1 MVGNGWRLSRGRG
14 SGGAQ
19 LPLAVCA
26 IIAVII
32 VLLGKAEA
40 SIFDHA
46 RARLS
51 DWVSPVLE
59 DVRAPLAG
67 IERWIDS
74 IGTVFSVYQE
84 NLRLRQENNEL
95 RRWQNVALSLERRM
109 GRYEL
114 LLHAVPNPEL
124 PSVAARVIG
133 LSSHPFVKTMILNAG
148 TQQGVAAGQAVV
160 DDRGLIGRIYLAGER
175 TSWVILLTDLNSRIP
190 VVIEP
195 SHHRAILAGDNTP
208 APNLETDERGGPVK
222 AGDRVISSGDGGQLP
237 PDLPV
242 GIVVGNGDQLRV
254 ALFSDADAADFVH
267 VVDYKVPVEPPPGAA
282 ATEFPSTMQPAP
294 ATASSTDANNQPA
307 SVQEAMTPPAPLT
320 GPAPAP
326 RLSPR
331 LMPAA
336 QTVQVHKP
344 QSQPPNP
351 PNNADQ
357 EDTVPGGE

>member
-51 DWVSPVLE
+51 DWAAPVLE
-59 DVRAPLAG
+59 SVRAPLAG
-67 IERWIDS
+67 FEHWVDS
-74 IGTVFSVYQE
+74 IGTIFTVYQE
-84 NLRLRQENNEL
+84 NLRLKQENSEL
-95 RRWQNVALSLERRM
+95 HRWQNVALSLERRM

-114 LLHAVPNPEL
+114 LLNAVPNPEL
-124 PSVAARVIG
+124 PSVTARVIG

-148 TQQGVAAGQAVV
+148 AQDGVAAGQAVV

-175 TSWVILLTDLNSRIP
+175 TAWVILLTDLNSRIP

-195 SHHRAILAGDNTP
+195 SHHRAIMAGDNTP
-208 APNLETDERGGPVK
+208 APNLEIDERGGPVK
-222 AGDRVISSGDGGQLP
+222 MGDRVISSGDGGQLP
-237 PDLPV
+237 PGLPV
-242 GIVVGNGDQLRV
+242 GVVVGAGDELRV

-282 ATEFPSTMQPAP
+282 ATELPSTMQA
-294 ATASSTDANNQPA
+294 ASADANNQTA
-307 SVQEAMTPPAPLT
+307 NGEDVMTPPVQLT

-326 RLSPR
+326 RLSPK
-331 LMPAA
+331 LAPATK
-336 QTVQVHKP
+336 TVQIQKP
-344 QSQPPNP
+344 QSQPQSQP
-351 PNNADQ
+351 PVTPDTVDQ
-357 EDTVPGGE
+357 EDTPGGE